1 MKVKHSKYKNTG
13 LIFELLVKQI
23 AADTLSRKDSPAV
36 KILRKFYTGNTSLVR
51 EFKLYDF
58 VLKNKGIGQKK
69 AEAILSTI
77 VELSRKIDTATLSKQ
92 KYELIKELKNHYNL
106 EDFFSIKVESYKPLA
121 ALYCLMEAQ
130 NTQGLVDPQVFVDN
144 KTTLLEHFLQI
155 KQDGNSA
162 KDTLIEEY
170 SKYDKD
176 LRLLTYKI
184 LLEKFND
191 KYVDLLP
198 EQKNILKEF
207 IVSVNSSTRLRN
219 VVNEEMTKLQTQIS
233 KLKNNITDKVVKIK
247 LEEVAKAITPVK
259 NTQKVD
265 DNHLVSL
272 MQYYEL
278 VNELKD
284 PADLAKYSV
293 GYKYGLKNESINE
306 GTGYEYKDDSGAG
319 KPTKVLKLDNE
330 AWEKVKDL
338 FDDKGRPKSD
348 EIKRIPSDNSIWDL
362 YAQSYDNAG
371 GKTIHKI
378 YGVSGDY
385 SFGNAPT
392 YYQQKLSGNKKAA
405 VRVFD
410 YFIKKYLK

>member
-36 KILRKFYTGNTSLVR
+36 KILKKFYTGNTSLVR

-92 KYELIKELKNHYNL
+92 KYELIKELKDHYNL

-121 ALYCLMEAQ
+121 ALYCLLEAQ
-130 NTQGLVDPQVFVDN
+130 NTEGLVDPQVFVDN
-144 KTTLLEHFLQI
+144 KTTLLEHFLQT
-155 KQDGNSA
+155 KQDGNNA

-184 LLEKFND
+184 LLEKFNN
-191 KYVDLLP
+191 KYDNLLP

-207 IVSVNSSTRLRN
+207 IISANSTTKLRTI
-219 VVNEEMTKLQTQIS
+219 VNEELGKIQVQITKLKPRIEDQI
-233 KLKNNITDKVVKIK
+233 VKIK
-247 LEEVAKAITPVK
+247 LDEISKAITPVK
-259 NTQKVD
+259 NTEKVT

-278 VNELKD
+278 VGELK
-284 PADLAKYSV
+284 
-293 GYKYGLKNESINE
+293 
-306 GTGYEYKDDSGAG
+306 
-319 KPTKVLKLDNE
+319 
-330 AWEKVKDL
+330 
-338 FDDKGRPKSD
+338 
-348 EIKRIPSDNSIWDL
+348 
-362 YAQSYDNAG
+362 
-371 GKTIHKI
+371 
-378 YGVSGDY
+378 
-385 SFGNAPT
+385 
-392 YYQQKLSGNKKAA
+392 
-405 VRVFD
+405 RV
-410 YFIKKYLK
+410 

>member
-36 KILRKFYTGNTSLVR
+36 KILKKFYTGNTSLVR

-69 AEAILSTI
+69 AESIISTI
-77 VELSRKIDTATLSKQ
+77 VELSRKIDAPTLNKQ

-121 ALYCLMEAQ
+121 ALYCLLEAQ
-130 NTQGLVDPQVFVDN
+130 NTEGLVDPQVFVDN
-144 KTTLLEHFLQI
+144 KTTLLEHFLQT
-155 KQDGNSA
+155 KQDGANA

-184 LLEKFND
+184 LLEKFNN
-191 KYVDLLP
+191 KYDNLLP

-207 IVSVNSSTRLRN
+207 IISANSTTKLRTI
-219 VVNEEMTKLQTQIS
+219 VNEELQKIQKQITTLKTKVDDQI
-233 KLKNNITDKVVKIK
+233 VKIK
-247 LEEVAKAITPVK
+247 LDEIFKSITPVK
-259 NTQKVD
+259 NTEKVT

-278 VNELKD
+278 VQELK
-284 PADLAKYSV
+284 
-293 GYKYGLKNESINE
+293 
-306 GTGYEYKDDSGAG
+306 
-319 KPTKVLKLDNE
+319 KV
-330 AWEKVKDL
+330 
-338 FDDKGRPKSD
+338 
-348 EIKRIPSDNSIWDL
+348 
-362 YAQSYDNAG
+362 
-371 GKTIHKI
+371 
-378 YGVSGDY
+378 
-385 SFGNAPT
+385 
-392 YYQQKLSGNKKAA
+392 
-405 VRVFD
+405 
-410 YFIKKYLK
+410 